1 MSHVTC
7 ESQPYCLLPHTAAQC
22 NTLQHTRIS
31 AIWPATRHTGKTLT
45 ATHCNTREF
54 QPYCLLPDTPADH
67 SLLAHSSSKPRIAC
81 SDGTHSK
88 SSRWARVAHVICK
101 HAHTYMHLHTYT
113 SIHPTCA
120 PLEYTPRL
128 KPLTRR

>member
-1 MSHVTC
+1 MSRVNLSHRRPSATHCSTMQHAAIHANLSHITC
-7 ESQPYCLLPHTAAQC
+7 YQTHWQNS
-22 NTLQHTRIS
+22 
-31 AIWPATRHTGKTLT
+31 
-45 ATHCNTREF
+45 HCNTREF